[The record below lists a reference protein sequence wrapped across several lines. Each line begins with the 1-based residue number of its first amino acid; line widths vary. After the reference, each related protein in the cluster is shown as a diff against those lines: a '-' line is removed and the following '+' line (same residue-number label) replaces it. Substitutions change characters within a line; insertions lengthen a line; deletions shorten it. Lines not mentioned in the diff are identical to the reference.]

1 MDELSKRRKW
11 RRWLS
16 LIEAENRRLQ
26 EEHRLYTDLREHLTT
41 KPEWIS
47 WIDTQYLMGVSLA
60 LRRLVD
66 ANPRHRTVSLVK
78 LLTEMEAH
86 AECLSRRSVL
96 RQAEVA
102 QRSEIRW
109 LFERIAGEGAATVP
123 PSVIHQWREEFAR
136 LAAPF
141 RAWVDHR
148 IAHHDLSVDCPPPDR
163 TQVEQVL
170 RWLCSCMEILRLL
183 LGTSR

>member
-16 LIEAENRRLQ
+16 LIEAETLRLR
-26 EEHRLYTDLREHLTT
+26 EEHRLYTDLREHLTG
-41 KPEWIS
+41 KPEWLS
-47 WIDTQYLMGVSLA
+47 WIDTLYLVGVSLA

-96 RQAEVA
+96 QQAEAA
-102 QRSEIRW
+102 QRADIHR
-109 LFERIAGEGAATVP
+109 LFDRIAGEGATMIP
-123 PSVIHQWREEFAR
+123 PSVIRRWREEFEL

-141 RAWVDHR
+141 RAWVDHC
-148 IAHHDLSVDCPPPDR
+148 IAHHDLAADCPPPDK
-163 TQVEQVL
+163 TQVEQIVQ
-170 RWLCSCMEILRLL
+170 WLCSCMKILNLL
-183 LGTSR
+183 LRASR